1 MYILVLSKVK
11 IVKAA
16 CGIKITLA
24 VLTYAATGECPSGFV
39 LGHPPALD
47 RSIGFTYLSF
57 FLSE

>member
-1 MYILVLSKVK
+1 MYILVLSKVT

-24 VLTYAATGECPSGFV
+24 VFTYAATSECPSGFV

-47 RSIGFTYLSF
+47 RSIGFTYLPF